1 MQACQKTVAV
11 LLPLSIVYADVCPL
25 LCYGAIVLVEQGN
38 IYRPTSYYHRTEF
51 QFCDIMMAHG
61 HCRHPKFVVV
71 LSLIISR
78 RFSRHQRPHILSCI
92 IHGVALYAGICGMS
106 TC

>member
-11 LLPLSIVYADVCPL
+11 LLPLSILYADVCL
-25 LCYGAIVLVEQGN
+25 VLCHGAIVLVEQGN
-38 IYRPTSYYHRTEF
+38 IYRPTSYYHKTEF

-61 HCRHPKFVVV
+61 HRRHPKFVVL
-71 LSLIISR
+71 LSLIMGR
-78 RFSRHQRPHILSCI
+78 RFSRHQRPHILSGI

>member
-1 MQACQKTVAV
+1 M
-11 LLPLSIVYADVCPL
+11 YADVCPV

-61 HCRHPKFVVV
+61 HCRHPKFGGV
-71 LSLIISR
+71 LSLIMGV
-78 RFSRHQRPHILSCI
+78 RFPRHQRPHILSCI
-92 IHGVALYAGICGMS
+92 IRLTVYCATQGNATQQNFQGSLQK
-106 TC
+106 TQNN

>member
-1 MQACQKTVAV
+1 M
-11 LLPLSIVYADVCPL
+11 I
-25 LCYGAIVLVEQGN
+25 
-38 IYRPTSYYHRTEF
+38 F

-61 HCRHPKFVVV
+61 HCRHPKFEVV
-71 LSLIISR
+71 LSLIMGR

-106 TC
+106 TCEVDLNVHQGHRFNKKNVSNVYLKDLLNYNFISLFIQIFKDKTRDTG